1 ESFEPNNYCQSSASV
16 QRRRVGEQMSNQ
28 TVGSKTVKQNQ
39 VDRGR
44 EQPAHPALK
53 ANLLMAGVV
62 LLLLI
67 LAVASTVGAR

>member
-1 ESFEPNNYCQSSASV
+1 MTNE
-16 QRRRVGEQMSNQ
+16 
-28 TVGSKTVKQNQ
+28 TVGSKTVKQEP
-39 VDRGR
+39 VDRRR

>member
-1 ESFEPNNYCQSSASV
+1 
-16 QRRRVGEQMSNQ
+16 MSNEP
-28 TVGSKTVKQNQ
+28 VGSKPVKQNQ

-44 EQPAHPALK
+44 ERPAHPALK

-67 LAVASTVGAR
+67 LAVASMVGAR

>member
-1 ESFEPNNYCQSSASV
+1 
-16 QRRRVGEQMSNQ
+16 MSNQ

-44 EQPAHPALK
+44 AQPAHPALK